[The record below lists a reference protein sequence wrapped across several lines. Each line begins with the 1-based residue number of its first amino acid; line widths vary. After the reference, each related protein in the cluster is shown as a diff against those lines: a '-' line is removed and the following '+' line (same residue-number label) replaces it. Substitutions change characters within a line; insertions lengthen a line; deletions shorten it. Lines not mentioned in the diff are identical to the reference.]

1 MVSYGRIKQY
11 KTIAEDRY
19 RMVLAVEKRE
29 RSDRLHISVEWP
41 YEEISSK
48 NSKVFQRWIND
59 ELKPKTGLI
68 SVDLRNVDYVNASG
82 LTAMVRVSRLAVNM
96 GVDLEWINLDP
107 NVAKLMKLTRL
118 DSVLNVR

>member
-48 NSKVFQRWIND
+48 NSKVFQRWIN
-59 ELKPKTGLI
+59 
-68 SVDLRNVDYVNASG
+68 
-82 LTAMVRVSRLAVNM
+82 VSRLAVNM